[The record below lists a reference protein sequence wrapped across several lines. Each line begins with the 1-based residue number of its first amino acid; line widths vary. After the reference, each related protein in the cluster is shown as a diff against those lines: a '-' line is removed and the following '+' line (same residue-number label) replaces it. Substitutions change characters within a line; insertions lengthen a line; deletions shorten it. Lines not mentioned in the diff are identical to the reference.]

1 MPPLVGAN
9 IEEHFFNIASDQ
21 VQPYRTL
28 ISDLLS
34 HFTAI
39 PLMPKIWNYEKGWS
53 HYDPESGKPRS
64 VPFPSDDALVFDIE
78 VCMQEG
84 SAPTLACAL
93 GKSGWYSWTSEQLVD
108 PKASRS
114 SRYVPNDLIP
124 LESTDAQMSVEQ
136 RPRIVIGHNVSYDRA
151 RVKEQ
156 YWLAGTG
163 TRFVDTM
170 SLHVCVSGVTSY
182 QRAMLK
188 AKREMPEEDLVW
200 SNQSSL
206 NSLAEV
212 YRLYC
217 CQNGEPPLSKEKR
230 NVFVDGSLNEIRD
243 DYQSLMRYCASD
255 VLATFSVLDKL
266 YPLFVERFP
275 HPATLAGMLEIGMA
289 YLPVNGNWTRYI
301 RDANLT
307 YEDLNIEAKY
317 LLEKR
322 ANQACRLSHDEDFKR
337 DIWMWD
343 QDWTQQVLKFNK
355 TKPKKAKTIVE
366 VGENGK
372 EASMKIND
380 AEMKRLE
387 SRFSH
392 LVDMKEILP
401 LRRPLLPGYPTWYR
415 KLCEK
420 NTGSAEWTP
429 GPSSIGT
436 GMQVKSRFI
445 QTMNNLM

>member
-1 MPPLVGAN
+1 M
-9 IEEHFFNIASDQ
+9 
-21 VQPYRTL
+21 QPYRTL
-28 ISDLLS
+28 IADLLS
-34 HFTAI
+34 HYITI
-39 PLMPKIWNYEKGWS
+39 PIMPKIWNCEKGWT
-53 HYDPESGKPRS
+53 HYHPESGKPRS
-64 VPFPSDDALVFDIE
+64 VPFPSDDALVFDVE

-93 GKSGWYSWTSEQLVD
+93 GKSGWYSWTSEKLLD
-108 PKASRS
+108 PKAYRS
-114 SRYVPNDLIP
+114 TRYGPKDLIP
-124 LESTDAQMSVEQ
+124 LESTEAQLAVEQ

-188 AKREMPEEDLVW
+188 AKREMPDEDLVW
-200 SNQSSL
+200 SSQSSL
-206 NSLAEV
+206 NSLSEV
-212 YRLYC
+212 YKLYC
-217 CQNGEPPLSKEKR
+217 CQTGEPPLSKEKR
-230 NVFVDGSLNEIRD
+230 NVFVDGSLEEILN
-243 DYQSLMRYCASD
+243 DYQSLMQYCAND

-322 ANQACRLSHDEDFKR
+322 ANQACRLLHDDAFRR

-355 TKPKKAKTIVE
+355 TKTKGKTIVE
-366 VGENGK
+366 PAENGG
-372 EASMKIND
+372 EASMKSND

-387 SRFSH
+387 GRFSH
-392 LVDMKEILP
+392 LNKMKDTLP

-420 NTGSAEWTP
+420 STNSADWKP

-436 GMQVKSRFI
+436 GMQVK
-445 QTMNNLM
+445 